1 MKKLFSVAL
10 ILTVSISC
18 IFGMSPALAQTE
30 ENEKE
35 ADAPTVVNSDNQT
48 APQVFAVN
56 DTLMEELDR
65 LVRALEEA
73 EHQDDRELTEALQ
86 VKIRVIKEEI
96 SNARREPTVTEVPRE
111 VQPVNERPTVVTASE
126 GSIVTTTPVDPC
138 EEARA
143 LQEKKRYYEGLY
155 ALSDKE
161 LQDKGYRRGKEE
173 LRVTI
178 ENLERSITR
187 LRAECEAGVSGS
199 AGSGSGTIP
208 PTETVPVVLI
218 TTPKPVAVA
227 SGGEI
232 TEYYRIRLAEIALE
246 EVDIDRQI
254 ARLIELRDEI
264 DRLIEELIKSKA
276 EISTEEVSGLVER
289 IQVRPGEVKMDKVVV
304 KTVDKSIVTRMDNR
318 ELSIRPAPAQV
329 IMRDEN
335 LEVRAPELSIENEV
349 VRVGN
354 SEVNLRPAAVIEAIR
369 VQPIE
374 MELKEENA
382 TAVYRIRTDE
392 SRKLLGFIPIKV
404 RKTLTVDA
412 TNTEVEIIDEE
423 RPWWAFFT
431 TK

>member
-35 ADAPTVVNSDNQT
+35 ADAPTVINSDNQT

-199 AGSGSGTIP
+199 AGGGSGTIP

-404 RKTLTVDA
+404 KRILTVDA
-412 TNTEVEIIDEE
+412 TNTDAEILKEE

>member
-1 MKKLFSVAL
+1 
-10 ILTVSISC
+10 
-18 IFGMSPALAQTE
+18 
-30 ENEKE
+30 
-35 ADAPTVVNSDNQT
+35 
-48 APQVFAVN
+48 
-56 DTLMEELDR
+56 
-65 LVRALEEA
+65 
-73 EHQDDRELTEALQ
+73 LTEALH

-199 AGSGSGTIP
+199 AGGGSGTIP